1 MNWISEYRTSRK
13 LTADQLTASCDLSQ
27 FPEVT
32 NDSDEVHEKEM
43 IGQERAEK
51 AMAFGLGVKQSGYN
65 LFVVGPSGTGRV
77 TYTLQTVHRL
87 AKERPVPND
96 WCYVYNF
103 EDPDQPFM
111 ITFPPGNGLGFK
123 KDMEVLLLDIEREIR
138 SAFTTE
144 EFEQEKR
151 KRIESFKSEVD
162 KAWRSID
169 QFASDKQIYVER
181 SPEGI
186 HTYPM
191 KNGKPLTND
200 AFLELPE
207 DERQR
212 LLEADQEVEDQIQ
225 ETVSEIRKTEE
236 ELRKAMHTFMQ
247 SIVSYAIEG
256 LFRPL
261 REKYQDRQRVLQYLD
276 AYFDDVVE
284 HFSLFF
290 PEHDQQEQLVTQLGG
305 PKEKQFLRFTV
316 NLFVNHKERSGAP
329 VIYETNPTFDNL
341 FGRIEYQGQIGNM
354 TTDFTKIKPGA
365 LHQTNGGY
373 LILQANELFSN
384 PHAWGALKRALQA
397 RKVRFEHPNENRG
410 MLPTTGMKPQAMPLD
425 VKIIIIGSYMIYDIL
440 STIDEDF
447 VKLFSVKVEFDTVM
461 ERDADNTM
469 KLFSFIRQYAI
480 EERLQPFHRE
490 AVAKVI
496 DYSSRMVNEQNKLTT
511 RFQDITGILVEA
523 NYYAVQAGDDIV
535 GKSHIHTAL
544 EEKELRVSHIPERY
558 REMIKSGRIM
568 IDSDGYRIGQINGLA
583 VLGSR
588 DSVFG
593 IPAKITAQTFAG
605 KQGIINIEREAS
617 LSGQFHEKGMLI
629 LTGFLSGQ
637 FARNRPIPLSASITF
652 EQSYSL
658 IDGDSA
664 SSTELYVLLS
674 SLSGCPIN
682 QGIAVTGS
690 VNQWGEIQPIG
701 GVNEKIEGFFHICR
715 ERGLTGSQGVIIP
728 MQNIGQ
734 LMLHD
739 DVINAVSKGDFS
751 IWAIEHIAEGL
762 EILMGIPSGFTPGVE
777 AESYPDGSVFQ
788 KAQKRFDD
796 MYEAMNEEKD

>member
-1 MNWISEYRTSRK
+1 MLTSI
-13 LTADQLTASCDLSQ
+13 CDLSE

-32 NDSDEVHEKEM
+32 SESDIVNYKKM
-43 IGQERAEK
+43 IGQERAER

-103 EDPDQPFM
+103 EDPDRPLM
-111 ITFPPGNGLGFK
+111 ITFPPGRGQGFK
-123 KDMEVLLLDIEREIR
+123 KDMEALLLDIEREIR
-138 SAFTTE
+138 SVFTTE

-151 KRIESFKSEVD
+151 KRIESFKGEVE

-169 QFASDKQIYVER
+169 QFSTDKQIYIER
-181 SPEGI
+181 SSEGI
-186 HTYPM
+186 NTYPM
-191 KNGKPLTND
+191 KDGKPLTND
-200 AFLELPE
+200 GFLNLPE
-207 DERQR
+207 EERQQ
-212 LLEADQEVEDQIQ
+212 LLEAQTEVEEQIQ
-225 ETVSEIRKTEE
+225 ETVNHIRKTEE
-236 ELRKAMHTFMQ
+236 ELRQAMHSFMQ
-247 SIVSYAIEG
+247 SSVSYAIEG

-261 REKYQDRQRVLQYLD
+261 REKYQHRSRVLQYLD

-290 PEHDQQEQLVTQLGG
+290 PENDQQEQLMTQLGG

-316 NLFVNHKERSGAP
+316 NVFINHRERSGAP

-365 LHQTNGGY
+365 LHQANGGY
-373 LILQANELFSN
+373 LIVQANELFSY
-384 PHAWGALKRALQA
+384 PHAWAALKRALQA
-397 RKVRFEHPNENRG
+397 RKIRFEHPNENRG
-410 MLPTTGMKPQAMPLD
+410 MFPTTGMKPEAIPLD
-425 VKIIIIGSYMIYDIL
+425 VKIIIIGSYTIYDIL
-440 STIDEDF
+440 SMIDEDF
-447 VKLFSVKVEFDTVM
+447 VKLFNVKVEFDTVM
-461 ERDADNTM
+461 ERNQDNAF
-469 KLFSFIRQYAI
+469 KLFSFVRQYAI
-480 EERLQPFHRE
+480 DEGLQPFHRD
-490 AVAKVI
+490 AVGRVI
-496 DYSSRMVNEQNKLTT
+496 DYSSRLVNEQNKLTT
-511 RFQDITGILVEA
+511 RFQDITKILVEA
-523 NYYAVQAGDDIV
+523 NYYAIQAGDDIV
-535 GKSHIHTAL
+535 RKKHIQEAL
-544 EEKELRVSHIPERY
+544 DEKDLRVSHIPERY

-568 IDSDGYRIGQINGLA
+568 IDTDGFRIGQINGLA

-588 DSVFG
+588 ESVFG
-593 IPAKITAQTFAG
+593 IPSKITAQTFAG

-701 GVNEKIEGFFHICR
+701 GVNEKIEGFFHICQ
-715 ERGLTGSQGVIIP
+715 ERGLTGEQGVIIP
-728 MQNIGQ
+728 EQNTSQ
-734 LMLHD
+734 LMLDD
-739 DVINAVSKGDFS
+739 DVLIAVSKGEFS

-762 EILMGIPSGFTPGVE
+762 EILMDIPSGFTPDVE
-777 AESYPDGSVFQ
+777 VGNYPDGTVFQ

-796 MYEAMNEEKD
+796 MYEAMKNEKD